1 MTGGIGLY
9 GYNKPSKLE
18 VILKVGS
25 ATIIFIIMLVV
36 LYYGTL

>member
-25 ATIIFIIMLVV
+25 ASIIFIMTLVI
-36 LYYGTL
+36 L